1 MHAPLVGA
9 KNFTVPL
16 ATISHFDIV
25 GKKFSDLKIAK
36 PLRGR
41 GVGAAIGEIESEG
54 NHEIDDFNVPCMR
67 ENHSHSTSLP
77 TISQVDIVA
86 NLEAQGEVA

>member
-16 ATISHFDIV
+16 ATVSHFDTV
-25 GKKFSDLKIAK
+25 GEEFSDLKIAK

-41 GVGAAIGEIESEG
+41 GVGAASGEIESEG

-67 ENHSHSTSLP
+67 ENDSHS
-77 TISQVDIVA
+77 ISRPVAAA
-86 NLEAQGEVA
+86 NLEGQGEVA